1 MFIYNVTTQVS
12 WAIHDA
18 WVQWM
23 LQRHIP
29 DILGTGCFIRH
40 QMVRLLE
47 ADDTEGPTYAVQYF
61 SHTKDDYLRY
71 IELYATPLTEESF
84 NKWGDNF
91 ISFKSLMQVVN

>member
-12 WAIHDA
+12 WPIHEE
-18 WVQWM
+18 WLQWM
-23 LQRHIP
+23 LHRHIP

-40 QMVRLLE
+40 QMVQLLE

-71 IELYATPLTEESF
+71 TELYATRLLEESLK
-84 NKWGDNF
+84 KWGDNF
-91 ISFKSLMQVVN
+91 ISFKSLMKVVS